1 MAFKKDSSQTATY
14 SRRLKDNVKS
24 ILDNYIEIVN
34 QSKINPAAK
43 GTTESH
49 ISHVESEVKV
59 RASNIVRAV
68 EALSKLT
75 SDVKE
80 NMILNDFSFIN
91 KCIEQRSSEL
101 EKLKADQLAEL
112 EQLHTAVQ
120 KKIKENS

>member
-1 MAFKKDSSQTATY
+1 M
-14 SRRLKDNVKS
+14 
-24 ILDNYIEIVN
+24 
-34 QSKINPAAK
+34 
-43 GTTESH
+43 
-49 ISHVESEVKV
+49 
-59 RASNIVRAV
+59 